1 LNAQPLNCKQHFGYL
16 SERSKGVEIPDD
28 CVTCPKSLE
37 CILFKDKAS
46 SNSRTVRV
54 RERHASLESLLVE
67 TPALKPNPSKV
78 RRTTTEVH
86 KRSVLHLL
94 AGKLRVYCR
103 AIFQTCC
110 WVTVQIFSLLS
121 FAESSLAVANSLLM
135 SDLTSTFSGFFKCF
149 WPFCSALWRLEK
161 AIANSLETAVKP
173 LFQGHFGMSM
183 SLTRRMKTGS
193 HVLRIEALGLAVN
206 IAWNPR
212 ST

>member
-37 CILFKDKAS
+37 CMLFKDKAS
-46 SNSRTVRV
+46 SDSRTVRV
-54 RERHASLESLLVE
+54 RERHASLESLLVKP
-67 TPALKPNPSKV
+67 PALKPKLSKV
-78 RRTTTEVH
+78 RRTPTEVH
-86 KRSVLHLL
+86 RRSILHLL
-94 AGKLRVYCR
+94 AEKPR
-103 AIFQTCC
+103 ACCKALFQTYC
-110 WVTVQIFSLLS
+110 WITVQIFSLLS
-121 FAESSLAVANSLLM
+121 FGKSSLAVANSLFM

-161 AIANSLETAVKP
+161 AIANSLETVVKP

-183 SLTRRMKTGS
+183 SLTRRVKTGS